1 MPEIGKILPSFTLP
15 CVTPEGKKTV
25 SSDDFTGKPLVLFF
39 YPRDDTPGCTREAG
53 EFSAM
58 RAEFDKL
65 GVQVLGISKDSVK
78 SHAKFIAKHD
88 LKVGLLSDENSD
100 FCERM
105 GVWGEKKMYGKT
117 FMGITRSTFL
127 VDSTG
132 ILRHIWPKVK
142 VPDHVTAVL
151 EQARAL

>member
-15 CVTPEGKKTV
+15 CVTADGEKTV
-25 SSDDFTGKPLVLFF
+25 SLADFTGKPLVIFF

-53 EFSAM
+53 EFTQM
-58 RAEFDKL
+58 RSEFDRL
-65 GVQVLGISKDSVK
+65 GVQILGVSKDSVK
-78 SHAKFIAKHD
+78 SHAKFIAKHN
-88 LKVGLLSDENSD
+88 LTIGLLSDENSD

-127 VDSTG
+127 IDSTG
-132 ILRHIWPKVK
+132 ILRHVWPKVK
-142 VPDHVTAVL
+142 VPDHVAEVL
-151 EQARAL
+151 EQVRSL